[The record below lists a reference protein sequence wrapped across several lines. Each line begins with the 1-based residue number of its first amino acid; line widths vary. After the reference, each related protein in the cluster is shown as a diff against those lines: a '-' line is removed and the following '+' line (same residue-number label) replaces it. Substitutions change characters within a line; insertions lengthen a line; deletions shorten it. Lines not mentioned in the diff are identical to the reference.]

1 MTFQPILTGGGFAG
15 WAALKRSLSVQ
26 QARLAASPE
35 LQRDAAYFRERIG
48 SITTADQLVADRRLL
63 KVSLEAF
70 GLEADLNSRAFIRK
84 VLQDGTLRPDA
95 LANKLADKRYAQFS
109 AAFGFGDFS
118 TPRTVLSTF
127 ADQILTRQTQRQFE
141 VAVGNRDE
149 NMRLALDA
157 DRGLAE
163 LAARGGSEVAK
174 WFNLMGNPPLRRV
187 IEKALGLPNSVGALD
202 IDRQLSMFR
211 DKAREVFGSD
221 SVSQFADPKRREDA
235 IRNFLVR
242 APSTDLAATSPA
254 LVILSQAGRIFRR
267 I

>member
-1 MTFQPILTGGGFAG
+1 MTFQPILTGGGLAG
-15 WAALKRSLSVQ
+15 WAALKRSLPAQ

-35 LQRDAAYFRERIG
+35 IQRDAAYFRERIG
-48 SITTADQLVADRRLL
+48 SINTADQLVADRRLL
-63 KVSLEAF
+63 KVALEAF

-95 LANKLADKRYAQFS
+95 LSNRLADKRYAQFS

-118 TPRTVLSTF
+118 TPRTKLSTF

-174 WFNLMGNPPLRRV
+174 WFNLMGNPPVRRV
-187 IEKALGLPNSVGALD
+187 MERALGLPNSVGALD

-211 DKAREVFGSD
+211 DRARDVFGSD
-221 SVSQFADPKRREDA
+221 TVSQFADPKKREDA
-235 IRNFLVR
+235 IRNFLIR
-242 APSTDLAATSPA
+242 SPAAEQAVTSPA
-254 LVILSQAGRIFRR
+254 LVILSQGSGFFRR
-267 I
+267 L